1 MSREKSV
8 TLAVFL
14 LETNRFA
21 DKKESEIKEFTC
33 RENN

>member
-21 DKKESEIKEFTC
+21 DKKESEIKGVYMS
-33 RENN
+33 

>member
-1 MSREKSV
+1 MSRGKSV

-21 DKKESEIKEFTC
+21 DKK
-33 RENN
+33 RERNKGSLQS